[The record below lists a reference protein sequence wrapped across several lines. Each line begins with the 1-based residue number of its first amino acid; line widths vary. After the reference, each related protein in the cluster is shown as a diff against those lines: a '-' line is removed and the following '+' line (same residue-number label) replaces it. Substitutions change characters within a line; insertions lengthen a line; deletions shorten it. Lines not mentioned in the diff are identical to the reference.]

1 MSSHQHL
8 DSIMD
13 EYERLTYEFESQDG
27 YSYQSQIKGVL
38 KGLGFDE
45 SMWDMPISI
54 LSGGQKTRL
63 SLGRLLL
70 LKPDLLLLD
79 EPTKG
84 IDALSK
90 ENLAALIRGLSKHM
104 TIVVASHDLE
114 FVAKISDRVAMIF
127 NGQMESVDT
136 MREFFSQNL
145 FYTTTINKIIRENN
159 PEIVLLEDLGL

>member
-70 LKPDLLLLD
+70 LNQ
-79 EPTKG
+79 T
-84 IDALSK
+84 
-90 ENLAALIRGLSKHM
+90 
-104 TIVVASHDLE
+104 
-114 FVAKISDRVAMIF
+114 
-127 NGQMESVDT
+127 
-136 MREFFSQNL
+136 
-145 FYTTTINKIIRENN
+145 FYF
-159 PEIVLLEDLGL
+159 